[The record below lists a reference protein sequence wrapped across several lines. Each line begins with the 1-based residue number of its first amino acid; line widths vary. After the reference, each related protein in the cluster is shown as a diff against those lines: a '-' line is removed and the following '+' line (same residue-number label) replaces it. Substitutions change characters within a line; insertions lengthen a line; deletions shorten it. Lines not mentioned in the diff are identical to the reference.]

1 MTEKNSIRKIVAG
14 NIRKY
19 RKQNGLTQ
27 EKLAELAEISNTYI
41 ANIECGKTWIS
52 DKTLEKISAALNTKP
67 YLFFLEQFTEET
79 NSESENNLQKEL
91 KKIDETKEKIC
102 NFVQDIFN
110 KELKLL
116 LIKNK
121 KD

>member
-67 YLFFLEQFTEET
+67 YFFFLEQFTEET

>member
-52 DKTLEKISAALNTKP
+52 DKTLEKISAALKTKP
-67 YLFFLEQFTEET
+67 YLFFLEQFTKET

>member
-1 MTEKNSIRKIVAG
+1 MEEKNSIRNTVAE
-14 NIRKY
+14 NIRRY

-52 DKTLEKISAALNTKP
+52 DKTLEKISTALNTKP
-67 YLFFLEQFTEET
+67 YLFFLEQLPEKNNPETE
-79 NSESENNLQKEL
+79 NAIQQEL
-91 KKIDETKEKIC
+91 EKLDETKEKIC
-102 NFVQDIFN
+102 NFVQELFN
-110 KELKLL
+110 KEIKLL
-116 LIKNK
+116 FIKNR